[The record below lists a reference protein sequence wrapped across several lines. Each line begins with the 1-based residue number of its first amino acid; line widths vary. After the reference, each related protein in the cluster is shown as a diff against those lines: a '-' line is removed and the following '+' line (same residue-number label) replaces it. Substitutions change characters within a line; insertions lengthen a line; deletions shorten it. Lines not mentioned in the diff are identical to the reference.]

1 LLESKNPYSQEIFR
15 NAIDD
20 LNKKE
25 PEKSSLSTVRQ
36 SANTPENRARALAYI
51 EQRTADGSYDSA
63 TAQALKN
70 FIDIG
75 NVYDAIFEMGKA
87 QMAGIRVIQQ
97 KAGALSALSKK
108 GHTGVVKS
116 KR

>member
-1 LLESKNPYSQEIFR
+1 MRLMILTKKSRKKAAFRQFGKTPTPRKTEQERWLTF
-15 NAIDD
+15 
-20 LNKKE
+20 
-25 PEKSSLSTVRQ
+25 
-36 SANTPENRARALAYI
+36 
-51 EQRTADGSYDSA
+51 ADGSYDSA

-70 FIDIG
+70 LIDIG